1 MPSLGSGVASFA
13 LAIVVLTVLIHFGWF
28 SIALALKI
36 GALLLGVAWLYALIR
51 IPWDL
56 YFAARHGRQDGEA
69 SVAAGI
75 DVDSGVVASLKRYE
89 RQLLSAALASHVI
102 SAALM
107 GLFGQLAPDQFHPG
121 FVWLF
126 VLSAGVRPAG
136 EAYAYLARRIRELSQ
151 RTRYPREDIHQLIA
165 RVQQVES
172 RADALLRET
181 ESFRGQVTDQLART
195 DRRVE
200 LSEAR
205 ESTNHV
211 NLQTRLAQLSHQLES
226 TVSKIT
232 EDRELIAGVK
242 AFARMF
248 RDQRP

>member
-1 MPSLGSGVASFA
+1 MPLGSGMAGFA
-13 LAIVVLTVLIHFGWF
+13 LVIVVLTVLIHFGWF
-28 SIALALKI
+28 SIGLALKV
-36 GALLLGVAWLYALIR
+36 GAVLMGVAWLYALIR

-69 SVAAGI
+69 STIAGI
-75 DVDSGVVASLKRYE
+75 DVDSGVVDSLKRYE
-89 RQLLSAALASHVI
+89 RQLLSVALASHAV
-102 SAALM
+102 SALLM
-107 GLFGQLAPDQFHPG
+107 GLLGHLAPDQFHSG

-136 EAYAYLARRIRELSQ
+136 EAYAYLARRIRELTQ
-151 RTRYPREDIHQLIA
+151 RTRYPREDVNLLVA
-165 RVQQVES
+165 RVAALES
-172 RADALLRET
+172 RSESLHRET
-181 ESFRGQVTDQLART
+181 LAFRGEVTDQIERA

-200 LSEAR
+200 QAEEREA
-205 ESTNHV
+205 TNHV
-211 NLQTRLAQLSHQLES
+211 HLEKRLAELSHALES
-226 TVSKIT
+226 TVARIT